1 MIGYNATLE
10 KTGFFKNSQN
20 KDKKAGQIM
29 KHAIASLRFSLEDG
43 EPYYKQLMEQIQ
55 QGIVSGELS
64 VGDKL
69 PSSRFLA
76 GSLGVSRS
84 TTSRAYDQLIA
95 EGILTSEE
103 KRGVFVAALP
113 MVSHRSA
120 KQSSSDLLSRSETSP
135 KWAFDS
141 GADVTVFPTKEWA
154 ASMRR
159 SWLNPDLTVLE
170 GGYTTGY
177 PDLKVAIVDYL
188 YRVRSLECS
197 AEQIIVTAGSRDSLL
212 LLQHAITSI
221 GDSEYSP
228 MKWWLEEPTYSPIR
242 EVIPS
247 HAKAGALFI
256 DEDGPG
262 FPDSE
267 HTSNVAIVTPNRQY
281 PLGVSISAARRQ
293 QWLLALQENSPSWWL
308 VEDDYDN
315 EFVYQGRSNVP
326 FMQTASVHDQARDR
340 VFFVGSF
347 SKVLFRGL
355 RLGFIVAPM
364 KHIATL
370 QKSQR
375 VLGSSASLPIQPA
388 VADFM
393 LQGHFD
399 RHVNRMRRHYR
410 LKRDFLLALLD
421 QHLAP
426 WFDWKKPRGGMH
438 VLIALKPDCLF
449 TMEVDVALDQQ
460 IAQELIDSDGVCLSP
475 LSVHYAN
482 NLGEKSQFGFLLGF
496 SGPSEETMVHIIV
509 ALKHWFVKKLE

>member
-1 MIGYNATLE
+1 
-10 KTGFFKNSQN
+10 
-20 KDKKAGQIM
+20 M
-29 KHAIASLRFSLEDG
+29 KCAIASLRFSLEDG
-43 EPYYKQLMEQIQ
+43 TPYYQQLIEQIQ

-113 MVSHRSA
+113 MVSHRTTT
-120 KQSSSDLLSRSETSP
+120 QSNSSYLPVNKAPVKR
-135 KWAFDS
+135 AFDA
-141 GADVTVFPTKEWA
+141 GADVSVFPTKEWA

-159 SWLNPDLTVLE
+159 SWLNPDLMVLE
-170 GGYTTGY
+170 GGYSTGY
-177 PDLKVAIVDYL
+177 PDLKMAIVDYL
-188 YRVRSLECS
+188 YRVRGLECS
-197 AEQIIVTAGSRDSLL
+197 AEQIIVTAGNRDSLL
-212 LLQHAITSI
+212 LLQHAIASL
-221 GDSEYSP
+221 GDSEDLP
-228 MKWWLEEPTYSPIR
+228 MKWWLEEPTYPPIR
-242 EVIPS
+242 QAIPS
-247 HAKAGALFI
+247 YAKAGALLI
-256 DEDGPG
+256 DEDGPCL
-262 FPDSE
+262 PESE
-267 HTSNVAIVTPNRQY
+267 HVSNVAIVTPNRQY

-293 QWLLALQENSPSWWL
+293 QWLQALQNDSPSWWL

-315 EFVYQGRSNVP
+315 EFVYQGRSNMP
-326 FMQTASVHDQARDR
+326 FMQTASVHEKARDR

-355 RLGFIVAPM
+355 RLGFIVAPT
-364 KHIATL
+364 KHIAAL
-370 QKSQR
+370 HKSQR

-410 LKRDFLLALLD
+410 LKRDLLLALLES
-421 QHLAP
+421 HLTP

-438 VLIALKPDCLF
+438 VLIELKPNCAPMLK
-449 TMEVDVALDQQ
+449 TEMALDQF
-460 IAQELIDSDGVCLSP
+460 IAQELGFDDVLLSA
-475 LSVHYAN
+475 LSKHYVYEQKTSN
-482 NLGEKSQFGFLLGF
+482 SGRLGFLLGF
-496 SGPSEETMVHIIV
+496 SGPKEEEMTHIVNILQNWLL
-509 ALKHWFVKKLE
+509 AHLLVKKAD

>member
-1 MIGYNATLE
+1 
-10 KTGFFKNSQN
+10 
-20 KDKKAGQIM
+20 M

-43 EPYYKQLMEQIQ
+43 APYYQQLIEQIQ

-113 MVSHRSA
+113 MVSHRTTT
-120 KQSSSDLLSRSETSP
+120 QSNSSYLHINKAPVKR
-135 KWAFDS
+135 AFDA
-141 GADVTVFPTKEWA
+141 GADVSAFPTKEWA

-177 PDLKVAIVDYL
+177 PDLKMAIVDYL
-188 YRVRSLECS
+188 YRVRGLECS
-197 AEQIIVTAGSRDSLL
+197 AEQIIVTAGNRDSLL
-212 LLQHAITSI
+212 LLQHAMTSL
-221 GDSEYSP
+221 GDSEHSA

-256 DEDGPG
+256 DEDGPC

-355 RLGFIVAPM
+355 RLGFVVAPT
-364 KHIATL
+364 KHIETL
-370 QKSQR
+370 YKSQR

-393 LQGHFD
+393 IQGHFD

-410 LKRDFLLALLD
+410 LKRDVLLTLLER
-421 QHLAP
+421 HLTT
-426 WFDWKKPRGGMH
+426 WFEWKKPRGGMH
-438 VLIALKPDCLF
+438 VLIELKTDFIP
-449 TMEVDVALDQQ
+449 TMQTEMALDQL
-460 IAQELIDSDGVCLSP
+460 ITQELALDGVQLSP
-475 LSVHYAN
+475 LSSHYVYEQGGAK
-482 NLGEKSQFGFLLGF
+482 GSRFGFLFGF
-496 SGPSEETMVHIIV
+496 SGPKEEEMTYIV
-509 ALKHWFVKKLE
+509 NILRNWLCANLVQKRPY